1 MAEKCDGNDDA
12 KYEAHHI
19 LFILSSRNDMI
30 QWRLV
35 SAAMRLAYE
44 NPSKCFSIA
53 TFHNPNEP
61 RKTHRQVL
69 LVTPHSYDYLPLL
82 VPIFDIPM
90 SLGNF
95 IQWIASI
102 DNRSYLSHP

>member
-1 MAEKCDGNDDA
+1 MATTMRSIKPTLVIPSSSLD
-12 KYEAHHI
+12 
-19 LFILSSRNDMI
+19 LFQSLRG
-30 QWRLV
+30 
-35 SAAMRLAYE
+35 SAVKRLAPE
-44 NPSKCFSIA
+44 NPSKCYSIA

-69 LVTPHSYDYLPLL
+69 LVTLHSYDYLPLL